1 VALLPPSIIK
11 EKPPMFGNSNETP
24 AAASNLPSAA
34 EVAKL
39 QSSLTQIIVSGP
51 SSADL
56 FVFLNGQPVPTG
68 EVESLSVEIIA
79 PDASGQNGSVAA
91 ILSRYFTDPNGT
103 RSQHGIS
110 LFPGTVEM
118 IARGR
123 RIVVTC
129 EQDGSFDGLWLG
141 LGLRSDGTSS
151 ELSGVQSLRLAV
163 APGLLDAKLI
173 WSETNA
179 AEDLLP
185 EA

>member
-1 VALLPPSIIK
+1 
-11 EKPPMFGNSNETP
+11 MFGNSNGTP
-24 AAASNLPSAA
+24 AAAASNLPSAA

-39 QSSLTQIIVSGP
+39 QSSLTQIIVSGQ

-68 EVESLSVEIIA
+68 NVESLTVEIIA
-79 PDASGQNGSVAA
+79 PDANGQNGSVTA
-91 ILSRYFTDPNGT
+91 ILSQYSTGPTGT
-103 RSQHGIS
+103 REQHGVS
-110 LFPGTVEM
+110 LFPGTVEL

-141 LGLRSDGTSS
+141 LGMRSDGTSS
-151 ELSGVQSLRLAV
+151 ELSGVGSLRLTV
-163 APGLLDAKLI
+163 TPGLIDAKLV
-173 WSETNA
+173 WSENNA
-179 AEDLLP
+179 TEDLLP

>member
-1 VALLPPSIIK
+1 
-11 EKPPMFGNSNETP
+11 MFGSSNGGTP
-24 AAASNLPSAA
+24 AAPSNLPAA
-34 EVAKL
+34 SEVARL
-39 QSSLTQIIVSGP
+39 QSRLTQIIVSGS

-79 PDASGQNGSVAA
+79 PDASGLNGSVTAV
-91 ILSRYFTDPNGT
+91 LSRYVTGAKGT
-103 RSQHGIS
+103 RDQHGTS
-110 LFPGTVEM
+110 LFPGTVEL

-151 ELSGVQSLRLAV
+151 ELTGVQSLRLAA
-163 APGLLDAKLI
+163 APGLVDAKLI
-173 WSETNA
+173 WSDTNA

>member
-1 VALLPPSIIK
+1 
-11 EKPPMFGNSNETP
+11 MFGSSNGGTP
-24 AAASNLPSAA
+24 ADSANLPAAS
-34 EVAKL
+34 EVARL

-79 PDASGQNGSVAA
+79 PDANGQNGSVTA
-91 ILSRYFTDPNGT
+91 ILSRYQTGPTGT
-103 RSQHGIS
+103 RQTHGVS
-110 LFPGTVEM
+110 LFPGTVEL
-118 IARGR
+118 IARDR

-151 ELSGVQSLRLAV
+151 ELSSFGTLRLTD
-163 APGLLDAKLI
+163 APG
-173 WSETNA
+173 
-179 AEDLLP
+179 
-185 EA
+185 